1 VSNLR
6 EELARRLSTIWQK
19 EMQDEP
25 DADVHWNAIADECIR
40 QMEWARRE
48 CVIPFQPDYDECEID
63 YSAPL
68 TFAPADWKP

>member
-1 VSNLR
+1 MSNLR
-6 EELARRLSTIWQK
+6 EELADQLFRAWHAAVPGSNGWLL
-19 EMQDEP
+19 
-25 DADVHWNAIADECIR
+25 VADECIR

-68 TFAPADWKP
+68 TLAPKDWQP